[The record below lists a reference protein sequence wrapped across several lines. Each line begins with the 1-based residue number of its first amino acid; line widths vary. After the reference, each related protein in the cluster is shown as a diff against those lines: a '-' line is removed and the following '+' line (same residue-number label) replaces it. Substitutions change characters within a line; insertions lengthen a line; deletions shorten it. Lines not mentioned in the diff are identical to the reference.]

1 MGVIQYIVDLGA
13 SVMLPIV
20 ILILGLV
27 LGQGIGKSL
36 RAGITIGIG
45 FVGINLVISLLTENL
60 GAAAEAMAENF
71 NLGLNVVDLGWPGT
85 SPMAWASD
93 LGLIAIPV
101 AIGVNIVMLVLKMTR
116 VVNVDIW
123 NIWHMAFTGAI
134 VQTATGSF
142 YMGILGVVV
151 HAILAYKL
159 GDMFGSV
166 TDEYFGLEGISIPHG
181 SSAYMGIFASPI
193 DDLIEKIPG
202 VNKINITSDKIEQRL
217 GVLGQPTIVG
227 AFLGL
232 VIGLLA
238 GYEIGD
244 SLQLAIQMAAVMV
257 LMPMVV
263 KLIMEGLIPISEAA
277 RNLLDKHFKGSEL
290 RIGLDPALLLGD
302 AQVIAASL
310 IFVPLTILI
319 AVIVPGNQVLPFG
332 DLATIG
338 FFIAMAVGVH
348 KGNLFRT
355 LISGSVI
362 MFITIWISNQMI
374 TLQTML
380 GQNVGLVGAGERVS
394 SLDQA
399 GSPITYLLANGLT
412 FEMGMGF
419 FIILALYIAA
429 FVYTFIKYKRNT
441 LYVETEE
448 LEGDELGE
456 GISRNQEA

>member
-20 ILILGLV
+20 IFILGL
-27 LGQGIGKSL
+27 LLRQGIGKSL
-36 RAGITIGIG
+36 RSGITIGIG
-45 FVGINLVISLLTENL
+45 FVGISLVISLLTKNL
-60 GAAAEAMAENF
+60 GAAAEAMAKNF
-71 NLGLNVVDLGWPGT
+71 NLGLNVVDVGWPGT

-101 AIGVNIVMLVLKMTR
+101 AIAVNIVMLLLKMTR

-134 VQTATGSF
+134 VQIATGNL
-142 YMGILGVVV
+142 YLGILGVIV
-151 HAILAYKL
+151 HAVIAYKL
-159 GDMFGSV
+159 GDMFGNV
-166 TDEYFGLEGISIPHG
+166 TDNYFGLEGIAIPHG
-181 SSAYMGIFASPI
+181 SSAYMGIFAAPI

-202 VNKINITSDKIEQRL
+202 LNKINITSEKIEQRL
-217 GVLGQPTIVG
+217 GVLGQPTIIGAILGFAIGMLARYTVG
-227 AFLGL
+227 
-232 VIGLLA
+232 
-238 GYEIGD
+238 E

-277 RNLLDKHFKGSEL
+277 RKLLDKHFKGSGL
-290 RIGLDPALLLGD
+290 KIGLDPALLLGD
-302 AQVIAASL
+302 SQVIAAGL
-310 IFVPLTILI
+310 VFVPLTILI

-338 FFIAMAVGVH
+338 FFVAIAVGVH

-374 TLQTML
+374 NLQTML
-380 GQNVGLVGAGERVS
+380 GRHVGLVGSGERVS

-399 GSPITYLLANGLT
+399 GSPITYLLTKGIT
-412 FEMGMGF
+412 FEMGVGF
-419 FIILALYIAA
+419 FIILALYIAS
-429 FVYTFIKYKRNT
+429 FVYTFIKYKRRT
-441 LYVETEE
+441 L
-448 LEGDELGE
+448 
-456 GISRNQEA
+456 

>member
-20 ILILGLV
+20 ILILGLI

-60 GAAAEAMAENF
+60 GAAAESMAENF

-85 SPMAWASD
+85 SPMAWASE

-101 AIGVNIVMLVLKMTR
+101 AIGVNVVMLLLKMTR

-151 HAILAYKL
+151 HAIIAYKL

-181 SSAYMGIFASPI
+181 SSAYMGIFSVPI
-193 DDLIEKIPG
+193 DDLIEKVPG
-202 VNKINITSDKIEQRL
+202 LNKINITSEKIESRL

-227 AFLGL
+227 AVLGL
-232 VIGLLA
+232 AIGLLA
-238 GYEIGD
+238 GYNFGD
-244 SLQLAIQMAAVMV
+244 SMQLAIQMAAVMV

-310 IFVPLTILI
+310 IFVPLTIFI

-355 LISGSVI
+355 LISGSFI
-362 MFITIWISNQMI
+362 MFMTIWISNQMI
-374 TLQTML
+374 NLQTLL

-412 FEMGMGF
+412 FEMGAGF

-429 FVYTFIKYKRNT
+429 FVYTFIKYKKNT

-448 LEGDELGE
+448 FEGDETGE
-456 GISRNQEA
+456 SISSN